1 MQKIMKNAGVVAIA
15 AFLLVLVGAQG
26 AFAAGTTAG
35 TTVSNSASVSYS
47 VDGVGQTAIESS
59 EAGNNVPGAGSPTT
73 FLVDRKID
81 VRVSEV
87 GDSFTTS
94 RPGAT
99 DQVLTF
105 EVENEGN
112 DVQDFLLTAVDG
124 SGNTI
129 TLGGTAATDT
139 FDATAPTP
147 PAIWVDGGDN
157 VFTGSGTGTDDTL
170 VAYLDDMPVDT
181 PTRVF
186 VVRNIDAGV
195 ADSAVSLITLDAQ
208 SVANTGSPGSPGAP
222 LVEDTGVNV
231 LNGTTAQ
238 IVFADADGTSGQ
250 GTDAARDGRN
260 SATDGFLVS
269 SAQLS
274 ISKSASVVRDPF
286 GTLAPNAKAIPG
298 AFVEYTIRIE
308 NSATATET
316 ASGISISDDLTS
328 EMSGAS
334 GGPRLAI
341 ALAEYG
347 SNAAGEDI
355 QLETNASG
363 SVVTSTLTAVTDA
376 DNGEFASDALSVDG
390 IVLDPGEYAEVRF
403 TVEIL

>member
-1 MQKIMKNAGVVAIA
+1 MQVQKKNTGFVALA
-15 AFLLVLVGAQG
+15 AFLVVLVGAPS

-35 TTVSNSASVSYS
+35 TPVSNSASVSYS
-47 VDGVGQTAIESS
+47 VGGVGQTAIESS
-59 EAGNNVPGAGSPTT
+59 EAGNNVPGSGAPTT
-73 FLVDRKID
+73 FIVDRKID

-94 RPGAT
+94 NPGST

-112 DVQDFLLTAVDG
+112 DVQDFLLTANDG
-124 SGNTI
+124 SGNAI
-129 TLGGTAATDT
+129 TLGGTAQTDT

-147 PAIWVDGGDN
+147 PAIWVDGGDG
-157 VFTGSGTGTDDTL
+157 VFTGTAPGSDDTL
-170 VAYLDDMPVDT
+170 VAYLDGMAVDT
-181 PTRVF
+181 PVRVF

-195 ADSAVSLITLDAQ
+195 ADGAVSLITLDAQ
-208 SVANTGSPGSPGAP
+208 AVANSGTPAAPGAA
-222 LVEDTGVNV
+222 LTQDTGTNNQ
-231 LNGTTAQ
+231 NGTAQ
-238 IVFADADGTSGQ
+238 IVFADADGTAGQ

-260 SATDGFLVS
+260 SATDGFVVT

-274 ISKSASVVRDPF
+274 ISKTASVVRDPF

-308 NSATATET
+308 NSATATQT
-316 ASGISISDDLTS
+316 ATGISISDDLTS
-328 EMSGAS
+328 EMSGAAL
-334 GGPRLAI
+334 GPRLAI

-347 SNAAGEDI
+347 TNLAGEDI
-355 QLETNASG
+355 ELETNATG
-363 SVVTSTLTAVTDA
+363 SVVTTELSAAADA
-376 DNGEFASDALSVDG
+376 DAGQFVSDALTVTG
-390 IVLDPGEYAEVRF
+390 IALDPGEYAEVRF